1 MLTLQVLNTK
11 GAARRLGC
19 SETWIHKLAATG
31 KLKAYIYGD
40 EGELVEHEK
49 ADKKPGR
56 ALYFLADDVVQYY
69 PAVQRRPRGSKN
81 KFPRTSHQM
90 MRSQIEQK
98 NLDDRRSETDQAGS
112 SS

>member
-1 MLTLQVLNTK
+1 MLSLQVLNTK

-31 KLKAYIYGD
+31 KLRAYIYGE
-40 EGELVEHEK
+40 EGELIEHEK
-49 ADKKPGR
+49 ETRKQVR
-56 ALYFLADDVVQYY
+56 ALSLLAEDVEQYR

-81 KFPRTSHQM
+81 RC
-90 MRSQIEQK
+90 
-98 NLDDRRSETDQAGS
+98 S

>member
-31 KLKAYIYGD
+31 KLKAYTYGE
-40 EGELVEHEK
+40 EGELIERHPTAK
-49 ADKKPGR
+49 GQGR
-56 ALYFLADDVVQYY
+56 ALYFLAEDVAKYR

-81 KFPRTSHQM
+81 K
-90 MRSQIEQK
+90 
-98 NLDDRRSETDQAGS
+98 S
-112 SS
+112 SPC